1 MLIARIAAVL
11 IGYVLGLFETGY
23 IFGKMKNTDI
33 RQHGS
38 GNAGSTNALRV
49 FGIKG
54 GLITFAGDL
63 TKSILSV
70 LIVWVIFKNSQPDAV
85 RILMMYAGLGAIL
98 GHNFPFYLNFNGG
111 KGIACTAGFVL
122 AFCPIVAPIAFIAF
136 FAIVLTTQYVSL
148 GSLVAV
154 TLLFLQFI
162 LFGNLGLIN
171 IPVGYLSE
179 AYLIMVIITVLA
191 FVRHRSNI
199 VKLMKGTENKT
210 SFKKKT
216 NS

>member
-1 MLIARIAAVL
+1 MVIERVIAVL

-23 IFGKMKNTDI
+23 IFGKLKNTDI

-49 FGIKG
+49 FGLKG

-70 LIVWVIFKNSQPDAV
+70 LIVWLIFKNTYPEGV
-85 RILMMYAGLGAIL
+85 RLLMMYGGLGAIL

-122 AFCPIVAPIAFIAF
+122 AFCPIVAPVAFVAFIG
-136 FAIVLTTQYVSL
+136 IVLGTKYVSL
-148 GSLVAV
+148 GSLIAV
-154 TLLFLQFI
+154 SLVFLQFI
-162 LFGNLGLIN
+162 FFGNLGKIN
-171 IPVGYLSE
+171 IHPNDLYE
-179 AYLIMVIITVLA
+179 AYLIIIIITVLG
-191 FVRHRSNI
+191 FVRHRTNI
-199 VKLMKGTENKT
+199 VKLMKGTENKIGVK
-210 SFKKKT
+210 SHK
-216 NS
+216 